1 MKRII
6 IILCLLS
13 LQAYAVSY
21 SELEQRLEDAAN
33 TSAGAYVEVR
43 NSIVSLGADAL
54 SELAR
59 AAENP
64 SLTWQLRLVARI
76 CYERMVRGKEIEAL
90 ISHDWRQHPGF
101 DRDWENTLGG
111 PGFRMQ
117 PLAITYLTKTGLW
130 YYYIEM
136 TWKQTGEVTVSPL
149 KHINEQWQR
158 WCRLALAGQPE
169 EVLLHRAMAER
180 LEKDERLEA
189 SDAVQLYKE
198 LLRAKHADAVPV
210 LVRRYE
216 AYNKR
221 EIIGPEVFLGSHAI
235 TFRGMFQPILDMA
248 DERHVEL
255 LEAYMARQPWLVE
268 RLPALAEVRGRT
280 LEAPAEP
287 PFSMGV
293 DGTTDGDHRLET
305 IDSTQGVS
313 GDSSQ

>member
-1 MKRII
+1 MRRWV
-6 IILCLLS
+6 ILLMLCAGSGWAGEVGEARHRLAKVAAAEGAEYMELRDRVAAEVSAHQLL
-13 LQAYAVSY
+13 
-21 SELEQRLEDAAN
+21 RAAN
-33 TSAGAYVEVR
+33 DDR
-43 NSIVSLGADAL
+43 LN
-54 SELAR
+54 
-59 AAENP
+59 
-64 SLTWQLRLVARI
+64 WQERLVARI

-101 DRDWENTLGG
+101 DRDWEHTLGG
-111 PGFRMQ
+111 AGFRMQ

-149 KHINEQWQR
+149 KHINEPWQR
-158 WCRLALAGQPE
+158 WCRMALAGRPE

-189 SDAVQLYKE
+189 DDAVQLYKE
-198 LLRAKHADAVPV
+198 LLRAKYADAVPV

-221 EIIGPEVFLGSHAI
+221 EIRGTEYFAGRHAQLY
-235 TFRGMFQPILDMA
+235 RGMFQPILDMA

-255 LEAYMARQPWLVE
+255 LESYMARQPWLVE
-268 RLPALAEVRGRT
+268 LLPALAEVRERAPV
-280 LEAPAEP
+280 EAPAEP
-287 PFSMGV
+287 PLSMGI